1 MVFKELEIQGF
12 KSFPDKVKIT
22 FDAGVTGVVGPN
34 GSGKSNLSDAVRW
47 VLGETSS
54 RQLRA
59 AGKMEDVIFGGTRRR
74 SAMGFA
80 SVRLTLDNTG
90 HTLDVDADEV
100 TIGRKYY
107 RSGDSEYTINGQV
120 CRLRDVYELLLDTGI
135 GRDGYSVIGQ
145 GRIAEI
151 VAAKSSER
159 REIFEEACGIAK
171 YRYRKTEAER
181 RLAAAGENLERL
193 RDILGELE
201 SRVGP
206 LEKESA
212 KAQKFLEL
220 SEQRKTLEVTLW
232 TDSVHRARD
241 TVRQQV
247 RDYETAQADYERF
260 DGEAKAAEQE
270 AEEIRMQAQQLTIAV
285 ERLNGDIRSITEQ
298 ISGSDSRIAVLEN
311 DILRNEESIA
321 SLRSEIEAGEQDGA
335 EADAA
340 LQRHRAVAAKMEA
353 EGEKL
358 AAEIDAL
365 NAELEQLADASNA
378 SGARKDTLR
387 AEITDLTAKRTE
399 AQVAQAAAEAAEETA
414 RQRLPAL
421 EQAVQEGTDQ
431 WETARQDL
439 TDTIRYREMLTENE
453 KQLANVR
460 SGLELK
466 LKNRKAALDEADTA
480 EQRLGRE
487 LDAAR
492 QRLSVLRELE
502 KNMDGYQNSVKAVM
516 RAAGA
521 RRLRG
526 IIGPVSAIL
535 KVEPGCEVAVETA
548 LGAALQNIV
557 VENEA
562 AAKAA
567 IALLRSDNAGRA
579 TFLPLDTVQPGVFRG
594 RLSGTARLAS
604 SLVQADAR
612 YDNIVSNL
620 LGRIIVV
627 EDINEASRVARD
639 NGFRSRVVTMDGQ
652 VINAGGSFTGG
663 SVQRSAGLFT
673 RKQEM
678 EELRIRAAKLQK
690 DCLAAQEKTD
700 QCKEQ
705 VDALQAEL
713 TATASEQITAAN
725 DRVRAEAE
733 QKRLEAAAAQLET
746 ARNARRQE
754 IDTLQAALADSRAK
768 AEDAAK
774 LQAELTAKIDRRTAE
789 MSRIAE
795 GDDSFLTRQNALAQD
810 LSAKRLEQVTRQKDA
825 ELAYSQ
831 IAALEQRARDA
842 AARRTSLEES
852 VAALAARSDAC
863 RAEIADIRQTRADSQ
878 TTIAQKEAEIRE
890 ATQKRLARQQA
901 ETETL
906 ARARTAAD
914 SREEMSREMARLA
927 ERKAAAESEYDQTVA
942 KLWDEYQLS
951 VSQAEALCVE
961 FDSLPALRAQVAD
974 LRGKIRALGS
984 VNVSAIEE
992 YKEVKARYDALV
1004 TQVTDVEESR
1014 NELSR
1019 MISKLSAQMR
1029 EIFTDSFRA
1038 INENFG
1044 RVFAELFG
1052 GGEAS
1057 LVLEDESNVLSS
1069 GIGIRVAPP
1078 GKVIKN
1084 LEALSGGEQAL
1095 VAISIYFAILAVN
1108 PAPFC
1113 ILDEIN
1119 MAKNEAM
1126 AVMHSV
1132 LDYRRLIDVPGYQ
1145 PIPMHPAT
1153 RFIATMNYGYAGTR
1167 ELNEALVSRFV
1178 VIRMPTLEEGQL
1190 RRLLLADAPG
1200 ASEEDVK
1207 RCVGLFLDLN
1217 EKAVNGEISTRPV
1230 DMRGM
1235 VAALRMMADGMAAK
1249 DAIALGITN
1258 KCFDEYEHQLV
1269 QDVVMT
1275 RFA

>member
-365 NAELEQLADASNA
+365 NAELTKLADASNA

-502 KNMDGYQNSVKAVM
+502 TNMDGYQNSVKAVM

-548 LGAALQNIV
+548 LGAAQQNIV

-725 DRVRAEAE
+725 DRVRAETE

-927 ERKAAAESEYDQTVA
+927 ERKAAAENEYDQTVA

-1057 LVLEDESNVLSS
+1057 LMLEDESDVLSS

-1113 ILDEIN
+1113 ILDEI
-1119 MAKNEAM
+1119 EAALDDANVVRFAQYLRRVSDKTQFIVITHRRGTM
-1126 AVMHSV
+1126 EAANV
-1132 LDYRRLIDVPGYQ
+1132 LYGVTMQEDGVSKLLKLDLEQVD
-1145 PIPMHPAT
+1145 AT
-1153 RFIATMNYGYAGTR
+1153 
-1167 ELNEALVSRFV
+1167 LVS
-1178 VIRMPTLEEGQL
+1178 
-1190 RRLLLADAPG
+1190 
-1200 ASEEDVK
+1200 
-1207 RCVGLFLDLN
+1207 
-1217 EKAVNGEISTRPV
+1217 
-1230 DMRGM
+1230 
-1235 VAALRMMADGMAAK
+1235 
-1249 DAIALGITN
+1249 
-1258 KCFDEYEHQLV
+1258 
-1269 QDVVMT
+1269 
-1275 RFA
+1275 

>member
-365 NAELEQLADASNA
+365 NAELIKLADASNA

-627 EDINEASRVARD
+627 EDINEASRVTRD
-639 NGFRSRVVTMDGQ
+639 NGFHSRVVTMDGQ

-1057 LVLEDESNVLSS
+1057 LMLEDESDVLSS

-1113 ILDEIN
+1113 ILDEI
-1119 MAKNEAM
+1119 EAALDDANVVRFAQYLRRVSDKTQFIVITHRRGTM
-1126 AVMHSV
+1126 EAANV
-1132 LDYRRLIDVPGYQ
+1132 LYGVTMQEDGVSKLLKLDLEQVD
-1145 PIPMHPAT
+1145 AT
-1153 RFIATMNYGYAGTR
+1153 
-1167 ELNEALVSRFV
+1167 LVS
-1178 VIRMPTLEEGQL
+1178 
-1190 RRLLLADAPG
+1190 
-1200 ASEEDVK
+1200 
-1207 RCVGLFLDLN
+1207 
-1217 EKAVNGEISTRPV
+1217 
-1230 DMRGM
+1230 
-1235 VAALRMMADGMAAK
+1235 
-1249 DAIALGITN
+1249 
-1258 KCFDEYEHQLV
+1258 
-1269 QDVVMT
+1269 
-1275 RFA
+1275 